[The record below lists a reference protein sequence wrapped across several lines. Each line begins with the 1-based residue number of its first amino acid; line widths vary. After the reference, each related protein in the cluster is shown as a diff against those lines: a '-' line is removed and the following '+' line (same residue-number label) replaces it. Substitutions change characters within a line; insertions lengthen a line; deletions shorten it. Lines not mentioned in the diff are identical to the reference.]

1 MYNLYKMKTFV
12 ISLGGSV
19 IIPDAINVA
28 LLKKLRQLILY
39 FVKKGHRFVLVA
51 GGGRINR
58 EYNKAAK
65 KLGKVKAQDLDWLG
79 IAATKMN
86 AELIRVIFSE
96 YAYEKVVYNPTVK
109 VKTNKKIIVGSGWWP
124 GCSSDKDTVLLAKQF
139 KAKEVINLFDKDYVY
154 DKDPDKFRDAK
165 PFKQIKWFDYLK
177 IIGTK
182 WQPRLSTPFDPEA
195 SKLARKSG
203 IKVIILKGTNLN
215 NLANY
220 LAGRKFK
227 GTVIK

>member
-1 MYNLYKMKTFV
+1 MKTFI

-19 IIPDAINVA
+19 IIPDQINIGF
-28 LLKKLRQLILY
+28 LKKFRQLILS

-65 KLGKVKAQDLDWLG
+65 QFGKVKAKDLDWLG

-86 AELIRVIFSE
+86 AELIRVIFSD
-96 YAYEKVVYNPTVK
+96 YAYEKVILNPTVK
-109 VKTNKKIIVGSGWWP
+109 IKTNKKIIVGSGWQP

-139 KAKEVINLFDKDYVY
+139 MAKVVINLFDKDYVY
-154 DKDPDKFRDAK
+154 DKDPDKFKDAK
-165 PFKQIKWFDYLK
+165 PLKQIKWNDYLK
-177 IIGTK
+177 IIGHK

-195 SKLARKSG
+195 SKLAWKSG
-203 IKVIILKGTNLN
+203 IKVIILKGTNLK
-215 NLANY
+215 NLADY
-220 LAGRKFK
+220 LAGRKYK
-227 GTVIK
+227 GTVIN